1 MTPPAADQ
9 SPQSPHSRQSTH
21 SSQSPPTT
29 HSAAPPSAATRP
41 RFATVLF
48 DLDGTL
54 ADTIP
59 LIVASY
65 QHAFR
70 TVLAQEVEETRARA
84 WIGRPLLPALLEE
97 SPEHGHDLDRVY
109 REWNLANTGRLIR
122 RYPGVPELLG
132 DLTAAGVTCAVATSK
147 RRETARLA
155 LVGVG
160 IDHLVDVVAALE
172 DTTAHKPAPDPLL
185 HAAAAL
191 GVDPTGC
198 VYVGDATVD
207 VLAARAAGMA
217 AAAVTW
223 GAGEPDALSAT
234 HPDVMVDTVPEL
246 AAYLLGRSDG

>member
-1 MTPPAADQ
+1 M
-9 SPQSPHSRQSTH
+9 
-21 SSQSPPTT
+21 
-29 HSAAPPSAATRP
+29 
-41 RFATVLF
+41 LF

-54 ADTIP
+54 ADTIA

-70 TVLAQEVEETRARA
+70 TVLGEEVGENRARA

-97 SPEHGHDLDRVY
+97 SPEHGHELDRVY

-122 RYPGVPELLG
+122 RYAGVPELLG
-132 DLTAAGVTCAVATSK
+132 RLTAAGVTCAVATSK

-160 IDHLVDVVAALE
+160 IDHLVDVVAAME

-191 GVDPTGC
+191 GVDPAGC

-207 VLAARAAGMA
+207 VLAAQAAGMA
-217 AAAVTW
+217 AVAVTW
-223 GAGEPDALSAT
+223 GAGEGEALAATRPDAL
-234 HPDVMVDTVPEL
+234 VDTVADL
-246 AAYLLGRSDG
+246 AMYLLPVHDG

>member
-1 MTPPAADQ
+1 MAEARDGQTVPVNSPASEHLQNTPQ
-9 SPQSPHSRQSTH
+9 
-21 SSQSPPTT
+21 
-29 HSAAPPSAATRP
+29 P
-41 RFATVLF
+41 RHPVVLF

-70 TVLAQEVEETRARA
+70 TVLAEEVEEGRARA

-97 SPEHGHDLDRVY
+97 SPEHGHELDRVY
-109 REWNLANTGRLIR
+109 REWNLANTAGLIR
-122 RYPGVPELLG
+122 RYAGVPELLTE
-132 DLTAAGVTCAVATSK
+132 LAAAGVTCAVATSK
-147 RRETARLA
+147 RRDTARLA
-155 LVGVG
+155 LAGVG

-185 HAAAAL
+185 HAAATL
-191 GVDPTGC
+191 GVDPADC

-217 AAAVTW
+217 AVAVTW
-223 GAGEPDALSAT
+223 GAGEREALTATGPDAL
-234 HPDVMVDTVPEL
+234 VDTVADL
-246 AAYLLGRSDG
+246 ATYLLGRRDG